1 MNGDV
6 GVSGLEARYRRVQR
20 DPNRRLEEF
29 LDLSLAFARSLS
41 AFDPS
46 RAERVLSSAC
56 ETLLI
61 PPPPGHADR
70 SVELATEWADVNAV
84 LEQPS
89 IERKALALLTG
100 LYGYVDGDTWSRRRA
115 TARRAATLDIVAS
128 RVDEGLDELTAL
140 VEGCIDE
147 PDDDRFEVSVCDL
160 TVGVI
165 AVLAGPQVLRRLERL
180 IESVRQLP
188 GAAWRESLCA
198 ATIAAAH
205 LSLDDDDVARI
216 YLRRAAALASRSGR
230 VPAITRWVAALAS
243 MREGRHVAA
252 SVEFESLLLT
262 DAARFG
268 PEFHFEILA
277 CMGECAW
284 MLGDL
289 VGATGALSEAL
300 TTAFVDERR
309 RARTHELL
317 AQIARTDG
325 RLDDAFD
332 HLQATRRWES
342 GFLERTARAADIREA
357 VAVPLSVEP
366 TRGDTIRLDL
376 PAPTPIELRDRP
388 GTIELERLVPD
399 SVTRSSESAD
409 LTEVESLEQLVGE
422 RTRQLEQ
429 ALIDLRDLS
438 ARADHDPLTGL
449 ANRRRLREL
458 LGELV
463 GVRVPATVM
472 TIDLDR
478 FSRINETLGHAAG
491 DQLLVEIAGRLSSVL
506 RPQDTVGRWGGDEF
520 VIILPSL
527 ATPASVS
534 AMADAVLEAINEPWW
549 SNDEEVVPSASIGV
563 TLAPNGLDDA
573 DSALRE
579 ADTALQRAKS
589 MGRRRIEWFGAELG
603 EAARTRFETE
613 RLIRD
618 GLANGWFELYFQPVH
633 PNHDGYPLAAE
644 ALLRLHHPD
653 GRLLSPGAFLEVAED
668 TGLARPLGTWVL
680 NEACRLAGTWMQG
693 GVPFRFA
700 VNVSASQLDAELPDL
715 VDRALSDNGLSP
727 MTMTL
732 ELTEHLLLEADEVQ
746 VDALNRIRDHGV
758 QLALDDFGT
767 AYSSL
772 NHLRKFPVDV
782 VKIDRSFVA
791 GICDNAADTAIVRA
805 VVDLSR
811 TFGFRVIAEGVETT
825 EQLDAQRRLGCHG
838 AQGYLI
844 GRPRP
849 AAEFGRLLASR
860 ALVGALMSQQIA

>member
-6 GVSGLEARYRRVQR
+6 GVSGLEARYRRVLR
-20 DPNRRLEEF
+20 DPDRRLEEF
-29 LDLSLAFARSLS
+29 LDLSLALARSLS
-41 AFDPS
+41 GFDPL
-46 RAERVLSSAC
+46 RAERVLSNAC
-56 ETLLI
+56 EALLI
-61 PPPPGHADR
+61 PPPPGHATR
-70 SVELATEWADVNAV
+70 SVDLASDWAEVNVV

-89 IERKALALLTG
+89 AERRALALLSG
-100 LYGYVDGDTWSRRRA
+100 LYASVDGDTWSARRV
-115 TARRAATLDIVAS
+115 TARRAATLDILAS
-128 RVDEGLDELTAL
+128 RVDDGLDELLAV
-140 VEGCIDE
+140 VEWCVDQ
-147 PDDDRFEVSVCDL
+147 PDDDRFETSVCDL
-160 TVGVI
+160 TVGVT
-165 AVLAGPQVLRRLERL
+165 AVLAGPQVLRKLERL
-180 IESVRQLP
+180 IERVRQP
-188 GAAWRESLCA
+188 PDDPWRESLCA
-198 ATIAAAH
+198 ALVAAAY
-205 LSLDDDDVARI
+205 LSLDDDEAARV
-216 YLRRAAALASRSGR
+216 YLRRAAALATRSGR
-230 VPAITRWVAALAS
+230 RPAVTRWIAELAA
-243 MREGRHVAA
+243 MRQGRHVTA
-252 SVEFESLLLT
+252 SAGLKSLLLT

-268 PEFHFEILA
+268 SDFRFELLA
-277 CMGECAW
+277 SMGECAW
-284 MLGDL
+284 KSGNLA
-289 VGATGALSEAL
+289 GAAAALSEAL
-300 TTAFVDERR
+300 TTRSVDDRR

-317 AQIARTDG
+317 AQIARADG
-325 RLDDAFD
+325 RLEEAFD
-332 HLQATRRWES
+332 HLQATRRWETS
-342 GFLERTARAADIREA
+342 FVERTARSQEHRE
-357 VAVPLSVEP
+357 VISVPLSTEP
-366 TRGDTIRLDL
+366 VRRDSLRLDL
-376 PAPTPIELRDRP
+376 PGPSPIELRDRP
-388 GTIELERLVPD
+388 DLV
-399 SVTRSSESAD
+399 E
-409 LTEVESLEQLVGE
+409 LEQLVGE

-449 ANRRRLREL
+449 ANRRRLREM

-463 GVRVPATVM
+463 GLRVPATVM

-491 DQLLVEIAGRLSSVL
+491 DQLLVEIAGRLSGVI
-506 RPQDTVGRWGGDEF
+506 RPQDTVGRWGGDQF

-534 AMADAVLEAINEPWW
+534 AMADAVLEAINEPWR
-549 SNDEEVVPSASIGV
+549 SNGEESDEVVPSASIGV

-680 NEACRLAGTWMQG
+680 NEACRLAGMWLKG

-700 VNVSASQLDAELPDL
+700 VNVSASQLDAELPDV
-715 VDRALSDNGLSP
+715 VDRALADNGLSP
-727 MTMTL
+727 ITMTL
-732 ELTEHLLLEADEVQ
+732 ELTEHLLLAADEVQ
-746 VDALNRIRDHGV
+746 VDALNRIRDRGV

-825 EQLDAQRRLGCHG
+825 EQLDAQKRLGCHG
-838 AQGYLI
+838 VQGYLV

-849 AAEFGRLLASR
+849 AAEFGSLLASR
-860 ALVGALMSQQIA
+860 ALMGALMSQQIA

>member
-1 MNGDV
+1 M
-6 GVSGLEARYRRVQR
+6 SGLEARYRRVQR

-29 LDLSLAFARSLS
+29 LDLSLAFAHSLS
-41 AFDPS
+41 ASDPL

-56 ETLLI
+56 EALRI
-61 PPPPGHADR
+61 PPPPGHAAR
-70 SVELATEWADVNAV
+70 SVDLASEWVEVNAV

-89 IERKALALLTG
+89 VERRALALLNG
-100 LYGYVDGDTWSRRRA
+100 LYAYVDGDTWSARRA
-115 TARRAATLDIVAS
+115 TAQRAATLDILAS
-128 RVDEGLDELTAL
+128 HVDDGLDELLAM

-147 PDDDRFEVSVCDL
+147 PDDDRFETSVCDL
-160 TVGVI
+160 TIGVT
-165 AVLAGPQVLRRLERL
+165 AAPAGPRVLRRLERL
-180 IESVRQLP
+180 IERVRELP
-188 GAAWRESLCA
+188 DAPWRESLCT

-205 LSLDDDDVARI
+205 LSLDDDDVASV
-216 YLRRAAALASRSGR
+216 YLRRAAALAPRSGR
-230 VPAITRWVAALAS
+230 RSAVTRWVAELAAI
-243 MREGRHVAA
+243 RHGRHVAA
-252 SVEFESLLLT
+252 SVELESLLLT
-262 DAARFG
+262 DAWRFG
-268 PEFHFEILA
+268 REFHFEILA
-277 CMGECAW
+277 CLGECAW
-284 MLGDL
+284 MSGDL
-289 VGATGALSEAL
+289 VGAAAALSEAVTEAV
-300 TTAFVDERR
+300 TTSIIDDRR
-309 RARTHELL
+309 QARAHELL
-317 AQIARTDG
+317 AQIARIDG
-325 RLDDAFD
+325 RLEDAFD
-332 HLQATRRWES
+332 HLQSTRRWES
-342 GFLERTARAADIREA
+342 SFMERTARAQEYREA
-357 VAVPLSVEP
+357 IAVALSVEP
-366 TRGDTIRLDL
+366 GRREAFRLDL
-376 PAPTPIELRDRP
+376 PAPSPIELRDLPELRVRP
-388 GTIELERLVPD
+388 DLIELER
-399 SVTRSSESAD
+399 
-409 LTEVESLEQLVGE
+409 LVGE

-458 LGELV
+458 LGDLV
-463 GVRVPATVM
+463 GLRVPATVM

-478 FSRINETLGHAAG
+478 FGRINETLGHATG
-491 DQLLVEIAGRLSSVL
+491 DQLLVEIARRLTAVT

-534 AMADAVLEAINEPWW
+534 AMANAVFEAINEPWRP
-549 SNDEEVVPSASIGV
+549 NDQAGDEVVPSASIGV
-563 TLAPNGLDDA
+563 TRAPNGLDDA

-589 MGRRRIEWFGAELG
+589 MGRRRIEWFGTELG

-680 NEACRLAGTWMQG
+680 NEACRLAGMWLKG

-700 VNVSASQLDAELPDL
+700 VNVSASQLDAELPDV
-715 VDRALSDNGLSP
+715 VDRALTDNGLSP

-732 ELTEHLLLEADEVQ
+732 ELTEHLLLEADEAQ
-746 VDALNRIRDHGV
+746 VDALNRIRDRGV

-782 VKIDRSFVA
+782 VKIDRSFIA

-825 EQLDAQRRLGCHG
+825 EQLDAQKRLGCHG

-844 GRPRP
+844 GKPRP

-860 ALVGALMSQQIA
+860 ALVGALMSQQSA